1 MAKDFMAPPSDKS
14 VYKVNGQIVDKATYD
29 KNKVLIDQSLT
40 SINNVTIPTTTP
52 DIITTGS
59 APVVNK
65 TTYSPMA
72 PVISRGTDSPV
83 EQTTFNAA
91 KDSQAA
97 YANHSAYA
105 TVDQTTLAF
114 LPNIL
119 DNYDVFTYHW
129 KLFIVPLTAAASG
142 KVLDTIF
149 QTIIAE
155 SGVSD
160 LTIDKVEVQSVAGP
174 SVETGTGT
182 STHLKFE
189 IVEPSGAGLIDKM
202 FYESIALGIGNWM
215 VTPYFLQLEF
225 RGRDPAT
232 EESVI
237 NGAPN
242 GLGSL
247 KWVWPIKLT
256 SSKINVTQ
264 VGTRYEFD
272 AMMYDELPQTNS
284 YFSIQHNVVLKKLQ
298 TFGDAMVDL
307 ENKLNADC
315 YEKLIDN
322 YSIPDSYKIIVD
334 PKLAKINLVNPDYKK
349 NTARASDYVDFSKK
363 TASFNTGTS
372 VDKIIDSLLG
382 STSTFQKKVQDSDTP
397 SSQPKAS
404 NQETDQMK
412 KLWRII
418 TEAKPIAFD
427 SLRQDNAVAIT
438 IYVVEYDIG
447 VLDATPAQTGQTPE
461 TIKAAQNRYEE
472 YAKKRILNKK
482 YNYIFTGLNDQIIAL
497 DLNMNYSFAAAT
509 ARFGGIY
516 VDSASSTKGVSQ
528 QEHQDEEKKAGEIIR
543 KTLQFINDAEPGTN
557 VDAKVA
563 EAKKSI
569 AATKVSPEVSARYTA
584 LLEGA
589 KPANKKA
596 FVENAQTKGG
606 IDASGKTSNLNQ
618 SANQATSL
626 SSSHNGL
633 TFISDVEANS
643 QAAQNAKAT
652 ADASRKGKLRPIP
665 YRESSQ
671 ESNFNG
677 IDPASDA
684 GRARTSSLFATALYS
699 NLDGS
704 MQSIKLTIKGD
715 PFWLFPR
722 NINIDAKSLSYKS
735 NMSPSAAIEEIKSIQ
750 KKNPDSVNI
759 YGTDNFIVI
768 RFRTPRIF
776 NDVTGSI
783 DPFTE
788 VESFS
793 GVYKVTRIISK
804 FDMGKFTQD
813 LECILDPV
821 LNLSDLPGFLASI
834 ENANKTPDPMIASLY
849 NDVPPT
855 AIKTQK
861 ITGGTIPPNGEVN
874 TIRNAAGDV
883 VNISAG
889 PGKY

>member
-1 MAKDFMAPPSDKS
+1 MAKDFMAPPSEKHT
-14 VYKVNGQIVDKATYD
+14 YTVNGQVVDKATYD
-29 KNKVLIDQSLT
+29 KNKAVFDQEFATASGK
-40 SINNVTIPTTTP
+40 SITTP
-52 DIITTGS
+52 PDVTTTGS

-65 TTYSPMA
+65 ITTPPMA
-72 PVISRGTDSPV
+72 PVITRGSDTPV
-83 EQTTFNAA
+83 EKATFNSA

-97 YANHSAYA
+97 YANNGTSQ
-105 TVDQTTLAF
+105 DQITLAF
-114 LPNIL
+114 SPNIL
-119 DNYDVFTYHW
+119 DNYDVYTYHW
-129 KLFIVPLTAAASG
+129 KLFIVPLTASSSG
-142 KVLDTIF
+142 NVLNTNF

-232 EESVI
+232 EASII

-242 GLGSL
+242 GLGAL
-247 KWVWPIKLT
+247 RWIWPIKLT

-272 AMMYDELPQTNS
+272 AMMYDELAQTNS
-284 YFSIQHNVVLKKLQ
+284 YFSIQHNVVLKKIQ
-298 TFGDAMVDL
+298 TFGDAMIDL

-334 PKLAKINLVNPDYKK
+334 PKLAKINLVNPDHNK

-363 TASFNTGTS
+363 TASFNTGTA

-382 STSTFQKKVQDSDTP
+382 STSTFQKKVQDSATP
-397 SSQPKAS
+397 SSQPRPS

-412 KLWRII
+412 KLWRVV

-438 IYVVEYDIG
+438 VYVVEYDIG
-447 VLDATPAQTGQTPE
+447 ILDATPAQTGQTPE
-461 TIKAAQNRYEE
+461 TIQSAQKRYEE
-472 YAKKRILNKK
+472 YAKKKILNKK
-482 YNYIFTGLNDQIIAL
+482 YNYIFTGLNDQIVAL

-516 VDSASSTKGVSQ
+516 VDSAGSTKGVSQ
-528 QEHQDEEKKAGEIIR
+528 QNHQDEEKKAGEIVR

-557 VDAKVA
+557 VDRKVA
-563 EAKKSI
+563 EAKKAI
-569 AATKVSPEVSARYTA
+569 ASTKVSPEVSARYTT
-584 LLEGA
+584 LLENA
-589 KPANKKA
+589 KPANRQA
-596 FVENAQTKGG
+596 FVKDAQTKGG
-606 IDASGKTSNLNQ
+606 INASGNTGTLNQ
-618 SANQATSL
+618 AANQAKSL
-626 SSSHNGL
+626 AVSNNGL
-633 TFISDVEANS
+633 TFISDVDANS
-643 QAAQNAKAT
+643 QAALNAKAT

-665 YRESSQ
+665 YREGTQ
-671 ESNFNG
+671 ESNFTG
-677 IDPASDA
+677 VDPASDA
-684 GRARTSSLFATALYS
+684 GRSRTSSLFATALYS
-699 NLDGS
+699 GLDGS

-722 NINIDAKSLSYKS
+722 NTSTDAKSLSYKS
-735 NMSPSAAIEEIKSIQ
+735 NMAPSAAIEEIKSAH
-750 KKNPDSVNI
+750 KKNYPDSVNI
-759 YGTDNFIVI
+759 LGTDNFIVI

-821 LNLSDLPGFLASI
+821 INLTDLPGFLASI
-834 ENANKTPDPMIASLY
+834 EAANRTPDPMIASLSGSI
-849 NDVPPT
+849 PST
-855 AIKTQK
+855 ATKTQK
-861 ITGGTIPPNGEVN
+861 ITGGTIPPKGEVN
-874 TIRNAAGDV
+874 TVRNTAGNV
-883 VNISAG
+883 VNTPAG
-889 PGKY
+889 PGKS

>member
-1 MAKDFMAPPSDKS
+1 MAPPSDKHT
-14 VYKVNGQIVDKATYD
+14 YTVNGQIVDKATYD
-29 KNKVLIDQSLT
+29 KSKAAFDQSFAAA
-40 SINNVTIPTTTP
+40 SGSTTTP
-52 DIITTGS
+52 PDVITTGS
-59 APVVNK
+59 APVINK
-65 TTYSPMA
+65 ITSAPTA
-72 PVISRGTDSPV
+72 PVITKGSDTPV
-83 EQTTFNAA
+83 EKTTFNAA
-91 KDSQAA
+91 KDSQSA
-97 YANHSAYA
+97 YANNG
-105 TVDQTTLAF
+105 TPPEQTILEF
-114 LPNIL
+114 SPNIL
-119 DNYDVFTYHW
+119 DNYDVYTYHW
-129 KLFIVPLTAAASG
+129 KLFIVPLTASASG
-142 KVLDTIF
+142 KVLDTNF

-155 SGVSD
+155 SGVTD
-160 LTIDKVEVQSVAGP
+160 LTIDKVEVQSIAGP
-174 SVETGTGT
+174 TVETGTGT
-182 STHLKFE
+182 ATKFKFE

-232 EESVI
+232 EDSII

-247 KWVWPIKLT
+247 RWVWPIKLT

-272 AMMYDELPQTNS
+272 AILYDELPQTNS

-334 PKLAKINLVNPDYKK
+334 PKLAKINLVNPDHNK

-363 TASFNTGTS
+363 AASFNTGTS

-382 STSTFQKKVQDSDTP
+382 STSAFQKKVQDSATP
-397 SSQPKAS
+397 SSEPRPS

-412 KLWRII
+412 KLWRVV
-418 TEAKPIAFD
+418 TEARPIAFD
-427 SLRQDNAVAIT
+427 SLRQDNAVATT

-447 VLDATPAQTGQTPE
+447 ILDATPAQTGQTPE
-461 TIKAAQNRYEE
+461 TIPSARKRYEE
-472 YAKKRILNKK
+472 YGKKRILNKK

-497 DLNMNYSFAAAT
+497 DLDMKYSFAAAT

-516 VDSASSTKGVSQ
+516 VDSAGSTKGVSQ
-528 QEHQDEEKKAGEIIR
+528 QNHQEEEQKAGEIVR
-543 KTLQFINDAEPGTN
+543 KALRFINDAEPGTN

-569 AATKVSPEVSARYTA
+569 AATKVDPVVSARYVA

-589 KPANKKA
+589 KPANKQA
-596 FVENAQTKGG
+596 FVKDAQTKGG
-606 IDASGKTSNLNQ
+606 IDASGNTSPLNQ
-618 SANQATSL
+618 AASQATSL
-626 SSSHNGL
+626 ATSNNGL
-633 TFISDVEANS
+633 TFISDVDAGS
-643 QAAQNAKAT
+643 QAAKNVKAT

-665 YRESSQ
+665 YREATQ
-671 ESNFNG
+671 EGNFTG
-677 IDPASDA
+677 VDPASDA

-699 NLDGS
+699 GLDGS
-704 MQSIKLTIKGD
+704 LQSLKLTIKGD

-722 NINIDAKSLSYKS
+722 NINTDAKSLPYKA
-735 NMSPSAAIEEIKSIQ
+735 NMSASAAIEEIKSTH
-750 KKNPDSVNI
+750 KKNTGSVNI
-759 YGTDNFIVI
+759 YGTDNFIVV
-768 RFRTPRIF
+768 RFRTPRMF

-793 GVYKVTRIISK
+793 GVYKVVRIINK
-804 FDMGKFTQD
+804 FDTGKFTQD

-821 LNLSDLPGFLASI
+821 INLTDFLTSI
-834 ENANKTPDPMIASLY
+834 ENANKIADPMITSLY
-849 NDVPPT
+849 SDVPPT

-861 ITGGTIPPNGEVN
+861 ITGGTIPPKGEVN
-874 TIRNAAGDV
+874 TVRNTAGNV
-883 VNISAG
+883 VNTPAG
-889 PGKY
+889 PGKS